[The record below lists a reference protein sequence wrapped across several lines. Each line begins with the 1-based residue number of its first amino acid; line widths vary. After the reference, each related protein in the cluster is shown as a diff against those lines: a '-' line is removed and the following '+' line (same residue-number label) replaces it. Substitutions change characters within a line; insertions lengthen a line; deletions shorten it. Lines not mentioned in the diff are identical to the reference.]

1 MVINSLEVTSTL
13 SPARKWTLRYV
24 LLTWS
29 CSVAQ
34 AKILPNHIP
43 PPSILLHFPPKAD
56 IPAAASE
63 IGHFPPAWDQSIPRS
78 DYYSN
83 KAPFYE
89 NYYGKDPPGLFFDDP
104 ALSPLQSTAVSS
116 PESDCISSPILDV
129 EMALNFWDTSMDIM
143 EPIPWDLSLDQPTY
157 GGLPTSDLTQ
167 DVQTASDYTRITA
180 YRQQSDAFSLG
191 TVASNPW
198 AEPGPDEAQEED
210 HISSSRQKRT
220 ARSRR
225 QKRDNRKSS
234 ETSLAGSASTGGG
247 APSVSDAA
255 SPSSTS
261 QDSRASNGSESTSMA
276 STASTASSRQAKLR
290 SASRTSKNSHS
301 RPNDTPKERRT
312 RASHNLVEKQYRN
325 RLNAQ
330 FESLLS
336 ALPEQLRAG
345 NNGNGD
351 TDESEGNDADRRVSK
366 GEVLEMAR
374 KHIQLLEQERAE
386 LERENLE
393 LHGNLRRLKGS
404 ASDGTVSSS
413 SQETPLDFKADAD
426 GKKQADDQDKS

>member
-1 MVINSLEVTSTL
+1 MDATICPFDLVLSCRTSEN
-13 SPARKWTLRYV
+13 AV
-24 LLTWS
+24 
-29 CSVAQ
+29 
-34 AKILPNHIP
+34 
-43 PPSILLHFPPKAD
+43 
-56 IPAAASE
+56 ASE
-63 IGHFPPAWDQSIPRS
+63 IGQFPPVWDQPIPRS

-83 KAPFYE
+83 KTPFYE
-89 NYYGKDPPGLFFDDP
+89 NYYGKDFPGLFFDGP
-104 ALSPLQSTAVSS
+104 AQSPFQSTADSS

-129 EMALNFWDTSMDIM
+129 DMTLNFSDTSMDIM

-157 GGLPTSDLTQ
+157 GGLPTSDLSQ
-167 DVQTASDYTRITA
+167 DVQTASDYNRTTA

-191 TVASNPW
+191 TVASKPW
-198 AEPGPDEAQEED
+198 AEPGLDGAQEDD
-210 HISSSRQKRT
+210 HTSSSRQKRT

-234 ETSLAGSASTGGG
+234 ETSLANTGG

-255 SPSSTS
+255 SPSFTP
-261 QDSRASNGSESTSMA
+261 QYSRASIGSGSTPMA
-276 STASTASSRQAKLR
+276 SAASTASSRQAKLR
-290 SASRTSKNSHS
+290 SASHTSKNSHS

-336 ALPEQLRAG
+336 VLPEQLRAA

-351 TDESEGNDADRRVSK
+351 TDDSEGNDADRRVSK

-374 KHIQLLEQERAE
+374 KHIQLLEQGRAE
-386 LERENLE
+386 LERKNLE
-393 LHGNLRRLKGS
+393 LRGNLRRLKGS

-413 SQETPLDFKADAD
+413 SQETPLDFKADAN
-426 GKKQADDQDKS
+426 GETQAGDQDKS

>member
-1 MVINSLEVTSTL
+1 MDATICPFDLVLSCRTSEN
-13 SPARKWTLRYV
+13 AV
-24 LLTWS
+24 
-29 CSVAQ
+29 
-34 AKILPNHIP
+34 
-43 PPSILLHFPPKAD
+43 
-56 IPAAASE
+56 ASE
-63 IGHFPPAWDQSIPRS
+63 IGQFPPLWDQPIPRS
-78 DYYSN
+78 DYYPN
-83 KAPFYE
+83 KAPSYE
-89 NYYGKDPPGLFFDDP
+89 NYYGKDFPDLFFDGP
-104 ALSPLQSTAVSS
+104 AQSPFQSTADSS

-129 EMALNFWDTSMDIM
+129 DMTLNFSDTSMDIM
-143 EPIPWDLSLDQPTY
+143 EPIPWDLSLDQPKY
-157 GGLPTSDLTQ
+157 GGLPTSDLSQ
-167 DVQTASDYTRITA
+167 DVKTASDYNRTTA

-198 AEPGPDEAQEED
+198 AEPGPDEGQEDD
-210 HISSSRQKRT
+210 HTSSSRQKRT

-234 ETSLAGSASTGGG
+234 ETSLANTGGG
-247 APSVSDAA
+247 APSLSDAA
-255 SPSSTS
+255 SPSFTP
-261 QDSRASNGSESTSMA
+261 QYSRASIGSGSTPMA
-276 STASTASSRQAKLR
+276 SAASTASSRQAKLR

-336 ALPEQLRAG
+336 VLPEQLRAV

-351 TDESEGNDADRRVSK
+351 TDDSEGNDADRRVSK

-386 LERENLE
+386 LERKNLE
-393 LHGNLRRLKGS
+393 LRGNLRWLKGS

-413 SQETPLDFKADAD
+413 SQETPLDFKADAN
-426 GKKQADDQDKS
+426 GETQAGDQDKS